1 MPDEDFRLADHARS
15 QAHDSRL
22 KTAGMTCRNP
32 RAVTKC
38 GLRNSARAAA
48 GNPTG
53 TGQSPVPPSGTG
65 LCPVHRRIL
74 LLPIF
79 APRDDPQLA

>member
-32 RAVTKC
+32 RATRSISNLV
-38 GLRNSARAAA
+38 LE
-48 GNPTG
+48 
-53 TGQSPVPPSGTG
+53 
-65 LCPVHRRIL
+65 
-74 LLPIF
+74 
-79 APRDDPQLA
+79 QLARQLCQLGAFAFLQIDVGVQRLPLHLFNQVAQPV